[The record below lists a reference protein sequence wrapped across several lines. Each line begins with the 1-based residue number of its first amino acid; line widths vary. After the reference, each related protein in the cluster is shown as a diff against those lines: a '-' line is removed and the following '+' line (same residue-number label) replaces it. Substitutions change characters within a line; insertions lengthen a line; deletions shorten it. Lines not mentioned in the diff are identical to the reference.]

1 MDNIRRLPAYRGL
14 MTTPDRRR
22 WQHLDPRLI
31 DGVAALVLFLLLVL
45 SFGVR
50 VHPGQRG
57 VDAGLW
63 ILAAGLCV
71 PISVHRRFPL
81 GAVAVVLASLLGFA
95 LLRYAPYPGISV
107 FAVLFAVTLHS
118 SRRSSLVALGASM
131 AALLAALALQPA
143 QVAQPSD
150 WVSTLL
156 LAVVAFL
163 AALNLRQRRTRW
175 AAVQERA
182 AMLEREREERD
193 RSAVVAERLRIAREL
208 HDVVAHS
215 MSLIAVQAGMGR
227 HVIDTDVSSAR
238 NALEVIEATSRTS
251 LAEMRRLLGVLREGD
266 DTVGVTPAPGL
277 DDLPQLIA
285 QTRRSG
291 LGVTFDAT
299 GSPIGLPPGV
309 ALTAYRIVQEALTNV
324 IKHGGPVAYVRVD
337 RRPGEVILEVTDDGR
352 PDISPRGAP
361 GSGHGLVGMRERVAL
376 YGGQFVAAGRPVG
389 GFRVFASLP
398 FGVESP

>member
-1 MDNIRRLPAYRGL
+1 MSTPA
-14 MTTPDRRR
+14 RRR
-22 WQHLDPRLI
+22 WPHIDPRLI
-31 DGVAALVLFLLLVL
+31 DVASAVVLFLLLIL
-45 SFGVR
+45 SFGVP

-57 VDAGLW
+57 INVGAW

-71 PISVHRRFPL
+71 PIFIHRRFPL
-81 GAVAVVLASLLGFA
+81 GAVAVTLASLLGFA

-107 FAVLFAVTLHS
+107 AAILFAVTLHS
-118 SRRSSLVALGASM
+118 PRRSSLVALGASL

-143 QVAQPSD
+143 EIAQPSD
-150 WVSTLL
+150 WVATLL
-156 LAVVAFL
+156 LIVVAFL
-163 AALNLRQRRTRW
+163 SALNLRQRRARW

-193 RSAVVAERLRIAREL
+193 RAAVMAERLRIAREL

-215 MSLIAVQAGMGR
+215 MSLIAVQAGVGC

-238 NALEVIEATSRTS
+238 NALAVIEATSRAS
-251 LAEMRRLLGVLREGD
+251 LREMRRLLGVLREGD
-266 DTVGVTPAPGL
+266 ETASVAPAPGL
-277 DDLPQLIA
+277 DDLPQLVA

-291 LGVTFDAT
+291 LGVIFDAT
-299 GSPIGLPPGV
+299 GSATDLPAGV

-324 IKHGGPVAYVRVD
+324 IKHGGSVAHVRID
-337 RRPGEVILEVTDDGR
+337 RRAGEVILEITDDGR
-352 PDISPRGAP
+352 PGTSPPGVP
-361 GSGHGLVGMRERVAL
+361 GSGHGLIGMRERVAL

-398 FGVESP
+398 YGLESP

>member
-1 MDNIRRLPAYRGL
+1 M
-14 MTTPDRRR
+14 
-22 WQHLDPRLI
+22 
-31 DGVAALVLFLLLVL
+31 
-45 SFGVR
+45 R

-57 VDAGLW
+57 IDAGAW
-63 ILAAGLCV
+63 ILAVGLCV
-71 PISVHRRFPL
+71 PISFHRRFPL
-81 GAVAVVLASLLGFA
+81 VATAFALASLLGFA

-107 FAVLFAVTLHS
+107 FAVLFAITLHS
-118 SRRSSLVALGASM
+118 SRRSSFIALGASM

-143 QVAQPSD
+143 HVAQPSD

-156 LAVVAFL
+156 LAAVAFL
-163 AALNLRQRRTRW
+163 AAVNLRQRRARW

-193 RSAVVAERLRIAREL
+193 RAAVVAERLRIAREL

-215 MSLIAVQAGMGR
+215 MSLISVQAGVGR

-238 NALEVIEATSRTS
+238 DALAVIEATSRTS
-251 LAEMRRLLGVLREGD
+251 LTEMRRLLGVLREGD
-266 DTVGVTPAPGL
+266 ETVGVTPAPGL
-277 DDLPQLIA
+277 DDLPALIA

-299 GSPIGLPPGV
+299 GGPGELPPAV

-324 IKHGGPVAYVRVD
+324 IKHGGPVAHVRVD
-337 RRPGEVILEVTDDGR
+337 RRVGEVILEVTDDGR
-352 PDISPRGAP
+352 ADVTPRRAA

-376 YGGQFVAAGRPVG
+376 YGGQFVATGRPVG

-398 FGVESP
+398 YGAEPS